1 MVRFHPVAPI
11 HSANTKKMIEL
22 TDVKIKFKGLSIFGF
37 VFITKGLIEKTL
49 EINAEKV
56 RYLKRRGMKEDEK
69 DKIQSMASWE

>member
-37 VFITKGLIEKTL
+37 VFTTKGLIEKTL

-56 RYLKRRGMKEDEK
+56 QIMKQGGTK
-69 DKIQSMASWE
+69 